1 MDTDTDK
8 KKHFV
13 FFRVFFSTNFHFI
26 FFHLAFSTSYGLIE
40 FMFFVVLISYER
52 VILCTIRNVYSF
64 SSVFFLVYF
73 PSVIRLYAA
82 LYQLQ
87 LGFFESALEELVRS
101 CDKNVLVECLQIL
114 SN

>member
-64 SSVFFLVYF
+64 SSVFFFWFIFPQLFVYMLPF
-73 PSVIRLYAA
+73 INYN
-82 LYQLQ
+82 
-87 LGFFESALEELVRS
+87 LGFS
-101 CDKNVLVECLQIL
+101 NPL
-114 SN
+114 SKSSFVHVIKMF